1 MLFNSRSHRDTM
13 HALANY
19 AAAGSFSSNVAWAQ
33 DGSANI
39 LKDKKDGEDA
49 VIIVVGKVVKDRV
62 YCGPVG
68 NWSTDNRW
76 GSLKT
81 AKYTFSIGKPD
92 DEHFA
97 RDFEA
102 AFKMLGKLQ
111 SNIAV
116 STKREHLLLG
126 EGEKVHNIR
135 FTANVF
141 EERPVVCSP

>member
-1 MLFNSRSHRDTM
+1 MLKN
-13 HALANY
+13 
-19 AAAGSFSSNVAWAQ
+19 
-33 DGSANI
+33 
-39 LKDKKDGEDA
+39 KKDSEDA

-62 YCGPVG
+62 YCGPTG
-68 NWSTDNRW
+68 NWSTDNCW

-81 AKYTFSIGKPD
+81 VKYTFSVGKPN

-97 RDFEA
+97 HDFET

-116 STKREHLLLG
+116 TRNREHLLVG

-141 EERPVVCSP
+141 EERPIVCFRLKHALTVCSNPSTPARFRAA